1 MSPTPRAAGV
11 LAVIALSA
19 LFLPLGLVALAA
31 VALCGATAVDAL
43 SVRAAPALQRSLP
56 RVLSRGVRAPLRV
69 AAPRLPGGLRVRQAA
84 PPDLEVSPAEGEGG
98 LEATVL
104 PRRCGRHA
112 LPGVA
117 DRREGPLGLGR
128 WTHPARQEHE
138 VLVYPDLPAAR
149 RLALAVRQGR
159 FRDQGQRSRG
169 PLGLG
174 TEFESIR
181 EYLPDDDVRQ
191 VNWPATQ
198 RMGRPMSNQYRLESD
213 RDVICLVDCGR
224 LMAAPTPASE
234 GRPPDRTRLDV
245 ALDAV
250 AAVGLVADEV
260 GDRCGAVAFDDGI
273 RRLLRPRRAGG
284 DAVVRALFDLEPR
297 PIDSDYELAFR
308 TVKGAKRALV
318 IVLTDVLEES
328 AAGPLVDA
336 VPVLTRR
343 HAVVVASASDLEL
356 ELIVS
361 TPPRRS
367 IDVYAAATA
376 LEVLDARARVGRRLG
391 AAGAQVLEAPAN
403 RLGAACVRTYLRAKA
418 RARL

>member
-11 LAVIALSA
+11 LAVIALSV
-19 LFLPLGLVALAA
+19 LLLPLGLVALAA
-31 VALCGATAVDAL
+31 VALIGAVAVDAL
-43 SVRAAPALQRSLP
+43 SVRAAPALERSLP
-56 RVLSRGVRAPLRV
+56 TVLSRGVRAPLSVV
-69 AAPRLPGGLRVRQAA
+69 APPLSGGLRVRQAA
-84 PPDLEVSPAEGEGG
+84 PPDLEIDPSEAEGG
-98 LEATVL
+98 LDATVL
-104 PRRCGRHA
+104 PRRRGRHV

-128 WTHPARQEHE
+128 WTHRCKDERE

-191 VNWPATQ
+191 VNWAATQ
-198 RMGRPMSNQYRLESD
+198 RMGRPMSNQYRLESE
-213 RDVICLVDCGR
+213 RDVICLLDCGR
-224 LMAAPTPASE
+224 LMAAPTPARE
-234 GRPPDRTRLDV
+234 GRPRDRTRLDA

-260 GDRCGAVAFDDGI
+260 GDRCGAVAFDDRV

-284 DAVVRALFDLEPR
+284 DAVVRALFDLEPA

-308 TVKGAKRALV
+308 TVKGAKRALI
-318 IVLTDVLEES
+318 IVLTDILEES

-336 VPVLTRR
+336 VPILARR
-343 HAVVVASASDLEL
+343 HAVVVASASDPEL
-356 ELIVS
+356 ELMIS
-361 TPPRRS
+361 TPPRHPL
-367 IDVYAAATA
+367 DVYAAATA
-376 LEVLDARARVGRRLG
+376 LAVLDARERVGRRLG
-391 AAGAQVLEAPAN
+391 AAGAQALEAPPD
-403 RLGAACVRTYLRAKA
+403 RLGAACVRAYLRAKA

>member
-1 MSPTPRAAGV
+1 MSPTALTAALLAAAGIAALV
-11 LAVIALSA
+11 LPPL
-19 LFLPLGLVALAA
+19 LPILAA
-31 VALCGATAVDAL
+31 VAVIGAAAGDAL
-43 SVRAAPALQRSLP
+43 LARRGVRVVR
-56 RVLSRGVRAPLRV
+56 RVPELLSRGVPERYEARAEPSGDLV
-69 AAPRLPGGLRVRQAA
+69 VRQPTPA
-84 PPDLEVSPAEGEGG
+84 DIRLEESAGEGG
-98 LEATVL
+98 LET
-104 PRRCGRHA
+104 RI
-112 LPGVA
+112 VA
-117 DRREGPLGLGR
+117 DRRGRHVLLPLATRRRGPLRLA
-128 WTHPARQEHE
+128 THTGSAAGSQEI
-138 VLVYPDLPAAR
+138 LVYPDLPAAR
-149 RLALAVRQGR
+149 RIAMAARYSRYRDPG
-159 FRDQGQRSRG
+159 FRGRG

-260 GDRCGAVAFDDGI
+260 GDRCGAVAFDDGV

-284 DAVVRALFDLEPR
+284 DAVVRALFDLEST

-356 ELIVS
+356 ELMVS

-367 IDVYAAATA
+367 LDVYAAATA
-376 LEVLDARARVGRRLG
+376 LDVLDARARVGRRLG
-391 AAGAQVLEAPAN
+391 AAGAQVLEAPAD
-403 RLGAACVRTYLRAKA
+403 RLGAACVRTYLMAKA